1 MDDSTDARAHTL
13 IQQTLLGDAAEHAEI
28 GLLVW
33 NEERRY
39 VAVNRFACEILGV
52 SREAL
57 LGAKVGDQNPTAA
70 ARDAIEESLEE
81 LPAFGRTPL
90 PNGKTVDWIT
100 VASDVAGLPHIVGV
114 MWEARA
120 SGDEHGESTARN

>member
-1 MDDSTDARAHTL
+1 MDESMKARAHTL

-28 GLLVW
+28 GVMVW

-39 VAVNRFACEILGV
+39 VAVNVFACRILGV
-52 SREAL
+52 SREDL
-57 LGAKVGDQNPTAA
+57 LGARVGDQNPTAA
-70 ARDAIEESLEE
+70 ARDAIEASIEE

-90 PNGKTVDWIT
+90 PNGVTLDWIT

-114 MWEARA
+114 MWEAR
-120 SGDEHGESTARN
+120 ESDQHNPEN